1 NLDRDGL
8 VYVLA
13 PARWRRMITRLL
25 AAHSLSIEL
34 AILHHPN
41 WTTSR
46 YLVPIQTAPIEY
58 AFTALAPAR
67 ESRRWLARLALV
79 TPLGEKGV
87 SAFLP
92 AAGLVARRP
101 SARRICEW
109 LFRRNA
115 HSSQVGTFLIQSS
128 WRGATTGGVVV
139 YHFPG
144 TEPHPDS
151 VAKVATTAH
160 QEWGQAQEAKN
171 LIDLA
176 PKARDA
182 GVRVPRL
189 LAQEKIG
196 DRTVLYETALRGQAL
211 SILLAQHPAR
221 SRNLLEQLVNWLA
234 HWNQSTRIIRR
245 INPEELNRAIIQP
258 AQRVTPF
265 CEQGEDYLNWLIRR
279 CEESI
284 GVPMPFVAAH
294 NDLTMAN
301 IVQSDD
307 GIFGILDW
315 EAARRINFPLTDLFY
330 MYVDAVAAAQV
341 YTSRLRA
348 FEACFISDGT
358 HSAHFKEQQQ
368 RILRAIEL
376 PGALYDLCLHACWLH
391 HAVNEQ
397 RASTAISPR
406 PFLEIVQW
414 LARNYQS
421 HATFV
426 FNSLF
431 SSS

>member
-1 NLDRDGL
+1 
-8 VYVLA
+8 
-13 PARWRRMITRLL
+13 
-25 AAHSLSIEL
+25 
-34 AILHHPN
+34 
-41 WTTSR
+41 
-46 YLVPIQTAPIEY
+46 
-58 AFTALAPAR
+58 
-67 ESRRWLARLALV
+67 
-79 TPLGEKGV
+79 
-87 SAFLP
+87 
-92 AAGLVARRP
+92 
-101 SARRICEW
+101 
-109 LFRRNA
+109 
-115 HSSQVGTFLIQSS
+115 
-128 WRGATTGGVVV
+128 
-139 YHFPG
+139 
-144 TEPHPDS
+144 
-151 VAKVATTAH
+151 
-160 QEWGQAQEAKN
+160 
-171 LIDLA
+171 
-176 PKARDA
+176 
-182 GVRVPRL
+182 
-189 LAQEKIG
+189 
-196 DRTVLYETALRGQAL
+196 
-211 SILLAQHPAR
+211 
-221 SRNLLEQLVNWLA
+221 
-234 HWNQSTRIIRR
+234 
-245 INPEELNRAIIQP
+245 
-258 AQRVTPF
+258 
-265 CEQGEDYLNWLIRR
+265 
-279 CEESI
+279 
-284 GVPMPFVAAH
+284 MPFVAAH